1 MDSNI
6 KIFEHLLYI
15 ENSCFNRV
23 NMDSNIKIFERLLYI
38 ENSFEYEI
46 C

>member
-6 KIFEHLLYI
+6 KIFEHFLYI
-15 ENSCFNRV
+15 ENSYFNRV